1 MKDKNLPD
9 DIQNKS
15 LNELTELANN
25 IIENLEN
32 KKDLESS
39 ISDYQMLI
47 KLNNSKKFV
56 PNSDDSKNFITKFF
70 VNLSIAKE
78 KNTKKKPTT
87 LSIC

>member
-47 KLNNSKKFV
+47 KLNNLIEKKFQ
-56 PNSDDSKNFITKFF
+56 KNFRFI
-70 VNLSIAKE
+70 SE
-78 KNTKKKPTT
+78 NTNKKIKD
-87 LSIC
+87 IIKRK

>member
-47 KLNNSKKFV
+47 KLNNLICLCKF
-56 PNSDDSKNFITKFF
+56 I
-70 VNLSIAKE
+70 E
-78 KNTKKKPTT
+78 
-87 LSIC
+87 